1 MDKDC
6 KRQLSSRDLSPT
18 NERASWRPDRCWITD
33 VFFCQRSVVS
43 HSERKRSVNAASVTA
58 LTAFAGQAG
67 WLTFI
72 EKKRK
77 NMRPPS
83 VGRTVH
89 SRDKEIKE
97 LRELKR
103 QWHGFKRSFQG
114 LRNRKQRKW
123 KNKASH
129 IALSPTILYR
139 SRCVC
144 SFWVIYIQY
153 KLQGWMNEKLSAVP
167 AKDKREKTRAKK

>member
-1 MDKDC
+1 MLDHGRCLLSAKRREPFWKKEIC
-6 KRQLSSRDLSPT
+6 KRRVCYSTDSLRRP
-18 NERASWRPDRCWITD
+18 SWVIDI
-33 VFFCQRSVVS
+33 
-43 HSERKRSVNAASVTA
+43 HRKK
-58 LTAFAGQAG
+58 
-67 WLTFI
+67 I
-72 EKKRK
+72 K

-97 LRELKR
+97 LRELKW

-114 LRNRKQRKW
+114 LRNRKWR
-123 KNKASH
+123 NKASH

-139 SRCVC
+139 SSCVC
-144 SFWVIYIQY
+144 SFGVIYIQY

-167 AKDKREKTRAKK
+167 AKDKREKKTELRNNGRHCWNKKMFTD